1 MRKFSLPFALAF
13 ALVAAVAI
21 ADPDKKV
28 AQFDQLSASGVSGEA
43 RLNPMPQGGTKI
55 QAQLQ
60 GLVPNTE
67 YVSVIFANGT
77 CTGGGEILEVT
88 TFTANPAGKAVYNQR
103 VDQELIEIHSVSV
116 QLASDLTVFVA
127 CANTE

>member
-13 ALVAAVAI
+13 ALISAVAL

-28 AQFDQLSASGVSGEA
+28 AQFDQLSASGVSGEV
-43 RLNPMPQGGTKI
+43 RLNPMPQGGTRI
-55 QAQLQ
+55 QSQIE

-67 YVSVIFANGT
+67 YVSVIFADGT
-77 CTGGGEILEVT
+77 CGGGEIIEVT
-88 TFTANPAGKAVYNQR
+88 TFTANPAGTAVYNQR
-103 VDQELIEIHSVSV
+103 VDLELSEIHSVSV
-116 QLASDLTVFVA
+116 QLASDLTFAA